1 MAKKA
6 NKKRAKSK
14 TRAVPLSTKKR
25 KKMSNKPKPFPYH
38 AGEARD
44 RSAEEASVIVREAA
58 SAVEETS
65 LLRRLARM
73 LVSANVILR
82 LLEGQGAKTRPGVR
96 KIED

>member
-1 MAKKA
+1 
-6 NKKRAKSK
+6 
-14 TRAVPLSTKKR
+14 
-25 KKMSNKPKPFPYH
+25 MSNKPKPFPYH

-44 RSAEEASVIVREAA
+44 RSAEEAAVIVREAA

-65 LLRRLARM
+65 DPGLLRRLARM